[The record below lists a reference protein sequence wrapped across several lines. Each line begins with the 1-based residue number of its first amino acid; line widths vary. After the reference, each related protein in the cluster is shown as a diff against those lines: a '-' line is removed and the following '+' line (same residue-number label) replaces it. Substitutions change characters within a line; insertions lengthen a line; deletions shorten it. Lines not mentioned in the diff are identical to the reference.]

1 MNDYSSD
8 ELNVMLDLINIFE
21 RSIYCLFPTRECSQ
35 PYEKAVPELRGV
47 IERQRIKAVNVI
59 NNSKFCPN
67 CGMIID
73 TESVSDIHYCPNCGQ
88 RIDITKT
95 IIDKLFAIKNTDT
108 GEIIFN
114 ARGGAYHTYDAA
126 FKKLKQLGT
135 DNHIIVTYKI
145 SDNA

>member
-21 RSIYCLFPTRECSQ
+21 RSICCLFPTKECSR
-35 PYEKAVPELRGV
+35 PYEKAVPELRDV
-47 IERQRIKAVNVI
+47 VERQNIKAVNVI

-73 TESVSDIHYCPNCGQ
+73 TESVSDIYYCPNCGQ
-88 RIDITKT
+88 RIDVTKT
-95 IIDKLFAIKNTDT
+95 SVNTLFGVKNINT
-108 GEIIFN
+108 GEVIFN

-126 FKKLKQLGT
+126 LKKREQLGMN
-135 DNHIIVTYKI
+135 NHVIVTYKI
-145 SDNA
+145 SDNN